1 MPRDGVPVKSGKL
14 LDQVG
19 GRRIAV
25 LPVAAEFLE
34 LVEQRIG
41 LPRIQGIAKLSDQI
55 GGLNQPRLESRLIDV
70 RSRGRRESGQFD
82 GGGDAGGVD
91 RRRLPKALVNEQL
104 RSIDMIGGK
113 RAAR

>member
-19 GRRIAV
+19 RRRIAV

-41 LPRIQGIAKLSDQI
+41 FPRVQRVAKLPDQI
-55 GGLNQPRLESRLIDV
+55 GGLNKPRLESWLIDV

-91 RRRLPKALVNEQL
+91 SRRLPEAVVNEQL
-104 RSIDMIGGK
+104 QSIDT
-113 RAAR
+113 

>member
-19 GRRIAV
+19 RRRIAV

-41 LPRIQGIAKLSDQI
+41 FPRVQRVAKLPDQI
-55 GGLNQPRLESRLIDV
+55 GGLNKPRLESWLIDV

-91 RRRLPKALVNEQL
+91 RRRLPEAFVDEQL
-104 RSIDMIGGK
+104 RSIDMI
-113 RAAR
+113 